1 MDFVSG
7 TLEEYGSVHFL
18 INKVNGQY
26 LITEDN
32 KTILGPFDE
41 INEEGFEGYYLINTA
56 SRWFW
61 VDMKNREFIEMD
73 Q

>member
-1 MDFVSG
+1 
-7 TLEEYGSVHFL
+7 
-18 INKVNGQY
+18 VNGQY

-41 INEEGFEGYYLINTA
+41 INEEGFEGYYLINKA